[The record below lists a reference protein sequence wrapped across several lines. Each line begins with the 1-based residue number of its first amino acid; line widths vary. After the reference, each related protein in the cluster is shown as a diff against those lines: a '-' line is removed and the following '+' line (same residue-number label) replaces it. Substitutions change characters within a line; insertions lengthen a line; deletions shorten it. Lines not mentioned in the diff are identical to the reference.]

1 MAGCFGRDK
10 DFEPIAQHIRMV
22 CQEGDL
28 DELYY
33 GGCEYSGTA
42 LIRNYAFKFNWYAG
56 TTALV
61 IACAYG
67 HADAARRLIQEAGSW
82 PWNEHDD
89 LGDTPLLKACAAG
102 HFDVVRVLFN
112 VAGKSYD
119 VGNQRNKAGDTALL
133 LACRKGHFDIARW
146 LVDEGWACAGTERN
160 CDGDTAL
167 MLACR
172 KGRLELAHWLLT
184 QAGSSATETKHV
196 CMLCVLVF
204 ALNGR
209 LIAWLG
215 AGRAHCAV
223 LCHLEGPLGRRRT
236 SS

>member
-1 MAGCFGRDK
+1 MAFFGREE
-10 DFEPIAQHIRMV
+10 DFEPIERYIRMV

-28 DELYY
+28 DEPYR
-33 GGCEYSGTA
+33 GGCDYSGTA
-42 LIRNYAFKFNWYAG
+42 LIRNYAVEFEYYAR

-67 HADAARRLIQEAGSW
+67 HADAARRLIQEAGSR

-102 HFDVVRVLFN
+102 HFGVVRVLFN

-133 LACRKGHFDIARW
+133 IACYKGHSDIARW
-146 LVDEGWACAGTERN
+146 LVDEGWACARTERN

-167 MLACR
+167 MLACH
-172 KGRLELAHWLLT
+172 KGRLELVHWLLT
-184 QAGSSATETKHV
+184 QAGSSAAETNHV
-196 CMLCVLVF
+196 CMLCVSCSSLH
-204 ALNGR
+204 GR

-215 AGRAHCAV
+215 AGRAHTAV